1 MFSAIASRS
10 GLQLAR
16 RRGLAAGLLLFAAVM
31 PVCAAET
38 LQEAWAIAL
47 AQDSSLQAAHSRL
60 RAADDELEAA
70 RAARQPA
77 VTASSAIT
85 RFRDT
90 PAFDFAA
97 AGLPGRLPLFGGD
110 TVVMS
115 DAQASFPLYTAGMIG
130 ANIDA
135 ARSGLDA
142 QTRTTAAL
150 AQQLKLAVAT
160 SYVGVLRTESALT
173 AARTNA
179 ASLAAHARDV
189 ADMERN
195 GQVPRNDYL
204 AAAVSLA
211 DAQQRALQT
220 ETALDVARAVY
231 NRQIGRALDAPVELL
246 PDLPAIDAEL
256 AGGTLEDLVARALAR
271 RDELAGLAAVA
282 AQLQAQSA
290 ATRAQLR
297 PQLIL
302 SGGYTFLENDV
313 LDREDYWSLG
323 FGIRL
328 SLFDGGR
335 TRNTA
340 GALMHRSSA
349 AAQEHSHLQSLIE
362 LEVMSARLG
371 LHETRQRIGVTE
383 SAILQAE
390 ENLRVVRDRY
400 RNGEG
405 TNTEVLDAEALRSLS
420 RSNFDA
426 AHYDAALAEFRLA
439 RAVGVL

>member
-1 MFSAIASRS
+1 MFNTITNDA
-10 GLQLAR
+10 GLRL
-16 RRGLAAGLLLFAAVM
+16 RGRLAAGSLLLASAM
-31 PVCAAET
+31 PVFSAET
-38 LQEAWAIAL
+38 LHDAWAIAL
-47 AQDSSLQAAHSRL
+47 AQDASLQAAQSRL
-60 RAADDELEAA
+60 LAADAELDAA
-70 RAARQPA
+70 RSARQPSVA
-77 VTASSAIT
+77 ASSTIT
-85 RFRDT
+85 RFRDA

-97 AGLPGRLPLFGGD
+97 AGLPVQLPLFGGA
-110 TVVMS
+110 TVVAS
-115 DAQASFPLYTAGMIG
+115 DARASLPIYTAGMLR

-135 ARSGLDA
+135 ATSGLDA
-142 QTRTTAAL
+142 QARTTAAL
-150 AQQLKLAVAT
+150 AQQLKLAVAA
-160 SYVGVLRTESALT
+160 SYVDVLRTESALT
-173 AARTNA
+173 AARTNT
-179 ASLAAHARDV
+179 ASLVAHARDV

-211 DAQQRALQT
+211 DAEQSALQA
-220 ETALDVARAVY
+220 ETALDIARAVY
-231 NRQIGRALDAPVELL
+231 NRQIGRTLDAPVELVA
-246 PDLPAIDAEL
+246 DLPAIDVEV
-256 AGGTLEDLVARALAR
+256 AGGALEDLVALAVAR
-271 RDELAGLAAVA
+271 RDELAGLTAVA
-282 AQLQAQSA
+282 AQLQAQST

-297 PQLIL
+297 PQLLL

-335 TRNTA
+335 TRSTA

-349 AAQEHSHLQSLIE
+349 AAQERSHLQSLIE

-405 TNTEVLDAEALRSLS
+405 TNTEVLNAEALRSLS
-420 RSNFDA
+420 RSNFDT